1 MSAFTFGLIMGGSV
15 GIPLA
20 CAIASR
26 RKARKEEQDGSKDL
40 TKDEYD
46 VLKEKAGR
54 SGLSLSAFVRKAVAG
69 KEIAESPP
77 ADVPML
83 IREVRRVGFN
93 ITQILR
99 AINGKGFLDE
109 PELRRALEMNRSLEL
124 LISNSYGASWR

>member
-1 MSAFTFGLIMGGSV
+1 MA
-15 GIPLA
+15 
-20 CAIASR
+20 
-26 RKARKEEQDGSKDL
+26 ARTCRMEL
-40 TKDEYD
+40 RMTKDEYD

-54 SGLSLSAFVRKAVAG
+54 AGLSLSAFVRKAVAG

-77 ADVPML
+77 ADVPTL

-93 ITQILR
+93 INQILR

>member
-1 MSAFTFGLIMGGSV
+1 MAAMTCRMELRM
-15 GIPLA
+15 
-20 CAIASR
+20 
-26 RKARKEEQDGSKDL
+26 

-54 SGLSLSAFVRKAVAG
+54 AGLSLSAFVRKAVAG

-93 ITQILR
+93 INQILR

>member
-1 MSAFTFGLIMGGSV
+1 MA
-15 GIPLA
+15 
-20 CAIASR
+20 
-26 RKARKEEQDGSKDL
+26 ARTCRMEL
-40 TKDEYD
+40 RMTKDEYD
-46 VLKEKAGR
+46 VLKEKAGQA
-54 SGLSLSAFVRKAVAG
+54 GLSLSAFVRKAVAG

-93 ITQILR
+93 INQILR

>member
-1 MSAFTFGLIMGGSV
+1 MAVRNCRFELRLSQ
-15 GIPLA
+15 
-20 CAIASR
+20 
-26 RKARKEEQDGSKDL
+26 EELNDL
-40 TKDEYD
+40 T
-46 VLKEKAGR
+46 EKADRAGI
-54 SGLSLSAFVRKAVAG
+54 SMSAFVRKAVAG

-93 ITQILR
+93 INQILR

-124 LISNSYGASWR
+124 LISHSYGASWR

>member
-1 MSAFTFGLIMGGSV
+1 MA
-15 GIPLA
+15 
-20 CAIASR
+20 
-26 RKARKEEQDGSKDL
+26 ARTCRMEL
-40 TKDEYD
+40 RMTKDEYD

-54 SGLSLSAFVRKAVAG
+54 AGLSLSAFVRKAVAG

-77 ADVPML
+77 TDVPML

-93 ITQILR
+93 INQILR